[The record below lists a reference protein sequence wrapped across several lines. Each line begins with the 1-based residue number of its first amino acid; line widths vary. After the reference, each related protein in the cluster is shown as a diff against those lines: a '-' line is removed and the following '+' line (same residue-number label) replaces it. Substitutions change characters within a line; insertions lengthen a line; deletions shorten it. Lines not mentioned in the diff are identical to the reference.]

1 MLPLAQM
8 IQKRDWDA
16 AQAYVDW
23 QSIGIIP
30 EIRVI
35 VNDPKTDSTTRDI
48 AYGYLR
54 RVRTLDSALLLAQG
68 LGEGGRSNSVLGL
81 IENPRAE
88 VYPILKAKLSNGLR
102 TSSRI
107 WRLAISILATA
118 QFSALRYWATRTVT
132 SGLPMSWEQNGPL
145 QKKLFF
151 LFFTNTAPGVSP
163 SSYRC

>member
-1 MLPLAQM
+1 MEPIRTKNRSGHVCLIAISILCAPLLPAYAAAQAPTTQESATMLPLAQM

-16 AQAYVDW
+16 AQAYVDR

-68 LGEGGRSNSVLGL
+68 LGEGG
-81 IENPRAE
+81 E
-88 VYPILKAKLSNGLR
+88 V
-102 TSSRI
+102 
-107 WRLAISILATA
+107 TA
-118 QFSALRYWATRTVT
+118 CWA
-132 SGLPMSWEQNGPL
+132 
-145 QKKLFF
+145 
-151 LFFTNTAPGVSP
+151 
-163 SSYRC
+163 

>member
-16 AQAYVDW
+16 AQAYVDR
-23 QSIGIIP
+23 QNIGIIP

-88 VYPILKAKLSNGLR
+88 VYPILRAKLLPPREETNKNL
-102 TSSRI
+102 
-107 WRLAISILATA
+107 LLVTA